1 MDDKKTQKKTKNKE
15 TNGIRFKQLK
25 ITKALSID
33 IKLNSNTR
41 NQMNPFKKA
50 KFTLVIKFDTM
61 RTCTETP
68 KL

>member
-33 IKLNSNTR
+33 IKLNSKTR
-41 NQMNPFKKA
+41 NQMNLF
-50 KFTLVIKFDTM
+50 
-61 RTCTETP
+61 
-68 KL
+68 